1 MIFRGIWQAW
11 QRSKSQLAA
20 INEQFKTLSH
30 GKGKG
35 SVSQERGGGGI
46 NNVRQADASL
56 LIFAD
61 PQSGAATRSALEH
74 VYIRPCIEGH

>member
-30 GKGKG
+30 GKGKCDP
-35 SVSQERGGGGI
+35 GGGHI
-46 NNVRQADASL
+46 HNVRQADASL

-61 PQSGAATRSALEH
+61 PQSGAAARSALEH
-74 VYIRPCIEGH
+74 VYIRPCIEGQ